1 MGINEEEGQ
10 MSNHGINVRLKTR
23 ILERFGTQFY
33 VARAL
38 GISEDRLSRIIH
50 GRKEPTPEERKAICR
65 ILNVKQEDIF

>member
-1 MGINEEEGQ
+1 VRDQGLNL
-10 MSNHGINVRLKTR
+10 RLKTR
-23 ILERFGTQFY
+23 ILELFGTQFN

-38 GISEDRLSRIIH
+38 GMSEDRLSRIVH

>member
-1 MGINEEEGQ
+1 MVINKKEGQ
-10 MSNHGINVRLKTR
+10 MSNQGINLRLKSL
-23 ILERFGTQFY
+23 ILERFRAQFY

-50 GRKEPTPEERKAICR
+50 GRREPTPEERKAICR